1 MGAVSLIVWTLTAML
16 VVKYA
21 LIVLRADDNGQGGTF
36 ALYSLLKRAG
46 QYRSRAGDLQLTRS
60 AAAPLLL
67 QTRDEK
73 DGLHLLQQQCCIA
86 SAAGVTA
93 AACTVGR
100 GTCMLLVCAATSR
113 WTCPAMLEHA
123 LNAAQALQ
131 PAAGTPSLGLLARPQ
146 S

>member
-67 QTRDEK
+67 STWDEK
-73 DGLHLLQQQCCIA
+73 
-86 SAAGVTA
+86 
-93 AACTVGR
+93 GR
-100 GTCMLLVCAATSR
+100 TPPAAT
-113 WTCPAMLEHA
+113 AMV
-123 LNAAQALQ
+123 
-131 PAAGTPSLGLLARPQ
+131 
-146 S
+146 